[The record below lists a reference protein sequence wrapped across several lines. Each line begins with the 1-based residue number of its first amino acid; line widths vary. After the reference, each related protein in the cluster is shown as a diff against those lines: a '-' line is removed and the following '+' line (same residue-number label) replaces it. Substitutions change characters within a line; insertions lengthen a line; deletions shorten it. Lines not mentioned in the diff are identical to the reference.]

1 MGAAATETEQREP
14 RLDGLRGLAVL
25 MVVLAHATLFGAERT
40 KLDSLLQALPS
51 LGWSG
56 VDLFFVLSGFLI
68 TRILLATR
76 DSSSY
81 YGTFWARRALRIFPL
96 YYLVLAFFLLI
107 APRVPA
113 LAELDRLWRA
123 GAHPQGLW
131 YWLYLSNW
139 KVAFSGWDAQSLS
152 IVWSLAIEEQFYL
165 FWPFV
170 VRALDERRLL
180 VACVAIAA
188 GAVATRLLL
197 HLAGA
202 GPLAGYV
209 ATPCRLDPLAIGAA
223 IAVLSRRP
231 GGLAPYAERAR
242 WVLFVAF
249 WLFGTMALYFR
260 ADARLRTIE
269 TLTQNMNPTVQIA
282 GFALLAVGFGAL
294 LVATV
299 TAPAGSF
306 LARFFAL
313 APLREIGRV
322 SYAIYLIHVAVWTA
336 IRAPLMA
343 VIRPWPY
350 PLAQL
355 AAWASVVLLSYA
367 IAWVSWTLLESRVLA
382 LKRHFPYRV

>member
-152 IVWSLAIEEQFYL
+152 IVWSLAIEEQFYIVFPL
-165 FWPFV
+165 F
-170 VRALDERRLL
+170 LTGLL
-180 VACVAIAA
+180 WMKRFRITVFF
-188 GAVATRLLL
+188 
-197 HLAGA
+197 
-202 GPLAGYV
+202 
-209 ATPCRLDPLAIGAA
+209 
-223 IAVLSRRP
+223 
-231 GGLAPYAERAR
+231 
-242 WVLFVAF
+242 VLFE
-249 WLFGTMALYFR
+249 GIQIII
-260 ADARLRTIE
+260 IE
-269 TLTQNMNPTVQIA
+269 KGCQYCEKSGAEHIA
-282 GFALLAVGFGAL
+282 
-294 LVATV
+294 
-299 TAPAGSF
+299 SF
-306 LARFFAL
+306 LRIFMWMHIVCHSLPLSSYSAAL
-313 APLREIGRV
+313 
-322 SYAIYLIHVAVWTA
+322 
-336 IRAPLMA
+336 
-343 VIRPWPY
+343 
-350 PLAQL
+350 
-355 AAWASVVLLSYA
+355 
-367 IAWVSWTLLESRVLA
+367 
-382 LKRHFPYRV
+382 F